1 VSEKPETCYRDAAGG
16 HYIISSES
24 EDGTVQTE
32 HGGDS
37 FAPGMHVNGIPRA
50 DLKPCGCGKWTR
62 AHEVQQ
68 REGVRKV
75 QELAALVQAARAL
88 SPGARAGVLR
98 AAQATGDDE
107 GVSELKAMFAAADRL
122 DEAETTEPLR
132 PGHTK

>member
-1 VSEKPETCYRDAAGG
+1 VSEEPETCYRDAAGG
-16 HYIISSES
+16 HYIICGES

-32 HGGDS
+32 HGSDS
-37 FAPGMHVNGIPRA
+37 FAPGMRVSGILRT
-50 DLKPCGCGKWTR
+50 DLKLCGCGKWTR
-62 AHEVQQ
+62 AQEVQQ

-88 SPGARAGVLR
+88 GPGERAGVLR
-98 AAQATGDDE
+98 AAQAAGDDE

-122 DEAETTEPLR
+122 DEAETTDHLP

>member
-68 REGVRKV
+68 REGVR
-75 QELAALVQAARAL
+75 
-88 SPGARAGVLR
+88 
-98 AAQATGDDE
+98 
-107 GVSELKAMFAAADRL
+107 MFAAADRL